1 MEHHRQGLGRL
12 RHEEPFVPS
21 LGGLQSDQ
29 SLPVADDPPEVPGDR
44 GGQLDGGG
52 SLHGGAVGEDGE
64 GEDPGGEDR
73 SLLAG
78 AETVMDQLCEVRGDQ
93 GWAGSSLGWEI
104 CQTVDLLAALSSNQQ
119 VSIYLSNLEQ

>member
-21 LGGLQSDQ
+21 LGGLQSDE
-29 SLPVADDPPEVPGDR
+29 SLPVADDAPEVPGD
-44 GGQLDGGG
+44 GGGELDGGG

-64 GEDPGGEDR
+64 CEDPGGEKR

-78 AETVMDQLCEVRGDQ
+78 AETVMDQLCEVRGHESRRLPGDGVQTHQ
-93 GWAGSSLGWEI
+93 GGVTGGVPTQGRDDPGHHGWHGG
-104 CQTVDLLAALSSNQQ
+104 
-119 VSIYLSNLEQ
+119 

>member
-64 GEDPGGEDR
+64 CEDPGGEER

-93 GWAGSSLGWEI
+93 GWGLPGDRVQTDQGGVAGRVGGEGRDNPGHDGR
-104 CQTVDLLAALSSNQQ
+104 Q
-119 VSIYLSNLEQ
+119 